1 MTTDPTKPSDG
12 TTGHEWDGIKEW
24 NNPLPRWWL
33 WILYASIAVSIVYVI
48 LYPAFPGLTQATAGT
63 LGYSTRGELR
73 REMAAVEAG
82 RADTLK
88 QLAATPL
95 AELPGNPELMRFA
108 VQKGKSA
115 FKVNCV
121 QCHGSGAAG
130 FKGYPNLNDD
140 DWLWGGDMASIHTT
154 LVHGIR
160 YPYDEETRQSAMPA
174 FGRDELLTPAQIGQT
189 VEYVR
194 QISRQEH
201 DARKAAAGAAI
212 YVEQCALCHGPDGRG
227 NKELGA
233 PNLTDA
239 IWLYG
244 GDREALTHTIV
255 NARNGVMPGWQQRLD
270 PATITALAA
279 YVHSLGGGE

>member
-1 MTTDPTKPSDG
+1 MSDHKTPSDG

-33 WILYASIAVSIVYVI
+33 YILYATIVFSIVYVV
-48 LYPAFPGLTQATAGT
+48 LYPALPGITGATAGT
-63 LGYSTRGELR
+63 LRYNSRRELMA
-73 REMAAVEAG
+73 EMAAVDAS
-82 RADTLK
+82 R
-88 QLAATPL
+88 AATLQKLVATPIN
-95 AELPGNPELMRFA
+95 ELPNNPELMRFA
-108 VQKGKSA
+108 VQKGKAA

-130 FKGYPNLNDD
+130 LKGYPNLNDD
-140 DWLWGGDMASIHTT
+140 DWLWGGNMETIHTT

-174 FGRDELLTPAQIGQT
+174 FGRDELLTPAQIDQS

-194 QISRQEH
+194 KISRQEH
-201 DARKAAAGAAI
+201 DAKKAAAGSAI
-212 YVEQCALCHGPDGRG
+212 FAEQCALCHGADGRG

-244 GDREALTHTIV
+244 GDRAALTHTIV

-270 PATITALAA
+270 PATITALTA